1 MYSDF
6 FCIIFVPMNRMIDK
20 ISKIY
25 KSRVLV
31 KGTILR
37 EDTSSISSE
46 LYLVLEDH
54 LISSKEWVV
63 VFKIGTI
70 SKNFENQLYASFILN
85 TKISNKFKIRY
96 NSDDFISYRL
106 LKQNEIDLIKNALSE
121 NIYQTY
127 LDIIYKNTE
136 IDIRK
141 INF

>member
-1 MYSDF
+1 MDK
-6 FCIIFVPMNRMIDK
+6 IIDK
-20 ISKIY
+20 IRKIY

-31 KGTILR
+31 KGTLILR
-37 EDTSSISSE
+37 EDITSKSSE

-54 LISSKEWVV
+54 LISSKDWVR

-70 SKNFENQLYASFILN
+70 SRNFENKLYASFILN
-85 TKISNKFKIRY
+85 TKTSNKFKIRY

-106 LKQNEIDLIKNALSE
+106 LKQDEIDLIKNALSE

-127 LDIIYKNTE
+127 LDIIYRITE